1 MRELTKRLREEFDF
15 ILIDCPAGIEQGFK
29 NAIAGA
35 DRAIVVTNAEISSIR
50 DADRIIGLLEASEIR
65 NPELIINRL
74 RPEMVKRGE
83 MMDVEDILD
92 LLSIDLIGVVPED
105 ENIIT
110 QTNKGEP
117 AVSNKKAP
125 SGKAYT
131 EIARRILGEN
141 IEVTI
146 PGRKKDSFWDK
157 FKKVFKK

>member
-1 MRELTKRLREEFDF
+1 
-15 ILIDCPAGIEQGFK
+15 
-29 NAIAGA
+29 
-35 DRAIVVTNAEISSIR
+35 
-50 DADRIIGLLEASEIR
+50 
-65 NPELIINRL
+65 
-74 RPEMVKRGE
+74 